1 VHWAASLPCARAV
14 PGKTTGRVGIVDVGH
29 ALLCSSAAA
38 DSAQWQLIY
47 FFYFS
52 EYIQILANAKI
63 CVGFI

>member
-1 VHWAASLPCARAV
+1 VRWAASLPCARAA

-29 ALLCSSAAA
+29 ALLCSWAAA

-52 EYIQILANAKI
+52 EYI
-63 CVGFI
+63 